1 MSPHMNES
9 CHTYGWVMLHRW
21 MSHVSHMTE
30 SSHKYESKLRLH
42 TCVRHDS
49 FIRVTW
55 RIRTC
60 DRTRAYVMHHP
71 FTCVPFHTFIHM
83 WMCAFSHIHTHVN
96 VCLWRCAVSQA
107 YMRHEWWLIYMC
119 ALSQAHMRHDSLICA
134 TRLIDMY
141 NTTYWYVRQDSFI
154 CAIKL
159 IQMCDTT
166 HSYVWHD
173 SFVCATW
180 FNHVRDMT

>member
-1 MSPHMNES
+1 MSHVTQMNES
-9 CHTYGWVMLHRW
+9 CHTYDWV
-21 MSHVSHMTE
+21 E
-30 SSHKYESKLRLH
+30 SQIWIQAATSYMCATWLIH
-42 TCVRHDS
+42 TCDMAHPHVRQDS
-49 FIRVTW
+49 CI
-55 RIRTC
+55 C
-60 DRTRAYVMHHP
+60 NAP
-71 FTCVPFHTFIHM
+71 PIH
-83 WMCAFSHIHTHVN
+83 MCAFSHIHTHVN